1 MSRFSSADNFH
12 HGQKERCGVLL
23 VQLGTPSAPEPG
35 PVRRY
40 LKQFL
45 SDPRVVEIPRIVW
58 WPILNGIILRTRPRR
73 SAAKYASIWTEGGS
87 PLLVNT
93 AAQAK
98 MTQGY
103 LGDAGVDVVVSH
115 AMRYGEPSIETQLAA
130 MREQNV
136 TRLLVVPMYPQF
148 AGSTTATVFDEV
160 TRVLRGWRNLPEV
173 RFIRNFHH
181 FKPYIKALAT
191 HIRKHWG
198 NDGPPDKLLM
208 SFHGVPRQT
217 LLDGDPYH
225 CECHATARWLADELQ
240 LPEDR
245 WQISFQSRFGGAK
258 WLEPYTDT
266 TLKKLGEDGAKRI
279 DVVCPGFVVDCLETL
294 EEIAIEGRETYE
306 ESGGQGFSYIPCV
319 NAEPVFVS
327 ALSELIK
334 GHLHGWPV
342 NRAVANTADSRE
354 VAAKARLERALAL
367 GAER

>member
-12 HGQKERCGVLL
+12 HGQKERVGVLL

-73 SAAKYASIWTEGGS
+73 SAAKYASIWSEEGS
-87 PLLVNT
+87 PLLINT
-93 AAQAK
+93 AAQAT

-103 LGDAGVDVVVSH
+103 LGDAGQDVIVSH

-130 MREQNV
+130 MRERNV

-160 TRVLRGWRNLPEV
+160 TRVLRAWRNLPEV

-181 FKPYIKALAT
+181 FKPYITALAS

-198 NDGPPDKLLM
+198 NDGPPEKLLM

-240 LPEDR
+240 LPADR
-245 WQISFQSRFGGAK
+245 WLISFQSRFGGAK
-258 WLEPYTDT
+258 WLEPYTDAM
-266 TLKKLGEDGAKRI
+266 LEKLGKEGARRV

-306 ESGGQGFSYIPCV
+306 ESGGDGFRYIPCV

-327 ALSELIK
+327 ALAELIT

-342 NRAVANTADSRE
+342 ERSVADAADSRE
-354 VAAKARLERALAL
+354 LAAKARQERALAL